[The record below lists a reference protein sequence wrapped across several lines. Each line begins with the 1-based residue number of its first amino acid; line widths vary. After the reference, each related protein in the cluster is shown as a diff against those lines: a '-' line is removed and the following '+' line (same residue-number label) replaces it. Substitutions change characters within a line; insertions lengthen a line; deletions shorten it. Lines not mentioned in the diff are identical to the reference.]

1 MADKIN
7 ISFLVSINGWLM
19 IRQPRLHI
27 LHVLFRKIVTC
38 KYTYLYDASGTT
50 GYLSGTRHLPDTVD
64 ENQLQE
70 IQACKER
77 KKKKPTF

>member
-1 MADKIN
+1 MSTSQEGTDSVA
-7 ISFLVSINGWLM
+7 
-19 IRQPRLHI
+19 
-27 LHVLFRKIVTC
+27 
-38 KYTYLYDASGTT
+38 DASGTT

-77 KKKKPTF
+77 KKKKNQLFKFQKKIKDVIYKI

>member
-1 MADKIN
+1 
-7 ISFLVSINGWLM
+7 VSTSQEGTDS
-19 IRQPRLHI
+19 
-27 LHVLFRKIVTC
+27 VA
-38 KYTYLYDASGTT
+38 DASGTT

>member
-1 MADKIN
+1 MSTSQEGTDSVA
-7 ISFLVSINGWLM
+7 
-19 IRQPRLHI
+19 
-27 LHVLFRKIVTC
+27 
-38 KYTYLYDASGTT
+38 DASGTT

-77 KKKKPTF
+77 KKKNQLFKFQKKIKDVIYKI